1 MLKKNKNFIII
12 CILSASLYGFAD
24 SYFEISKNLDVFT
37 TLYRELN
44 NYYVDETD
52 PGKLMKTGI
61 DAMLKSLDP
70 YTTYIPESE
79 IEDFRF
85 MTTGQYGG
93 IGAVITQRESYV
105 YISEPYEGFP
115 AQKAG
120 LQAGD
125 KILKIDGESAKDK
138 TTEDVSKAATLPP

>member
-1 MLKKNKNFIII
+1 MFRKIKK
-12 CILSASLYGFAD
+12 ILIALVVSLSLLGFAD
-24 SYFEISKNLDVFT
+24 SYFEIAKNLDVFT

-79 IEDFRF
+79 IEDFKF

-93 IGAVITQRESYV
+93 LS
-105 YISEPYEGFP
+105 
-115 AQKAG
+115 
-120 LQAGD
+120 L
-125 KILKIDGESAKDK
+125 
-138 TTEDVSKAATLPP
+138 